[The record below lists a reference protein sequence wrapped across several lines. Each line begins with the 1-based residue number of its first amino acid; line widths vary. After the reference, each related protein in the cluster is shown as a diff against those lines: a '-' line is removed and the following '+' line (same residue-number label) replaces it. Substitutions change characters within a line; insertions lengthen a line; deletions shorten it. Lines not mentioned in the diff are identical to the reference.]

1 MQHTAGQIRN
11 RKSGTSAGTKS
22 SDQGE
27 SITFADVAGVD
38 EAKEEL
44 EEIVVGWTFFS
55 SYSALTTFRAY
66 TRLSIYDRPFIFILN
81 FFFIYRQVVFNADV
95 HLPGIS
101 SQSRQI
107 CTTRSSASPRCSL
120 GES

>member
-44 EEIVVGWTFFS
+44 EEIVVGWTSFS

-66 TRLSIYDRPFIFILN
+66 TRLSILWQGFYLHFH
-81 FFFIYRQVVFNADV
+81 FF
-95 HLPGIS
+95 
-101 SQSRQI
+101 
-107 CTTRSSASPRCSL
+107 
-120 GES
+120 